1 MLRVYNS
8 LSRQHEPFEP
18 LTPGRVSMYVC
29 GPTVYGLLHIGNART
44 IMFWDVARRYLEH
57 RGYAVTYVQNFTDI
71 DDKII
76 TRATEEGTTA
86 EAIAA
91 RYTEAYFADMD
102 ALGVRRATVYP
113 KATETVGQMV
123 SHIEGL
129 MAKGL
134 AYAVDGDV
142 YFRVAGFPAYGRLSG
157 RTTDDNEAGAR
168 VEVDARKQAPEDF
181 AMWKAAK
188 PGEPAWESPWG
199 PGRPG
204 WHIECSAMVRHILG
218 DTIDI
223 HAGAKDLKFPHHEN
237 EIAQSEGLTE
247 HPFVRYWMHTGF
259 LNMGSE
265 KMSKSLGNI
274 RAARDV
280 VAAFGA
286 QAVRFFLLQTIYRS
300 DMDFSEDAVRA
311 AATGLGNWR
320 DTLARLDRESCAA
333 GTGDVT
339 AAEALAARVL
349 TAFDQAMD
357 QDLNTAAALASLNA
371 LTHELR
377 RELAEQ
383 ARGGAAQVSL
393 RPAIARIRALADEV
407 LGLDL
412 AAPEAPAQ
420 TLDGQTE
427 ALLTL
432 LIDIR
437 KEAKAQ
443 KNWPLADLV
452 RSRLAALDIR
462 LVDQKDGSTTWEVAA
477 KVPAT

>member
-18 LTPGRVSMYVC
+18 LTPGRVTMYVC

-76 TRATEEGTTA
+76 ARAAEEGATA
-86 EAIAA
+86 EAVAG

-102 ALGVRRATVYP
+102 ALGVRRATFYP
-113 KATETVGQMV
+113 KATETVGEMIT
-123 SHIEGL
+123 HIEGL
-129 MAKGL
+129 IAKGL
-134 AYAVDGDV
+134 AYAVGGDV

-181 AMWKAAK
+181 ALWKAAK
-188 PGEPAWESPWG
+188 PGEPAWDSPWG

-247 HPFVRYWMHTGF
+247 QPFVRYWMHTGF

-274 RAARDV
+274 RTARDV
-280 VAAFGA
+280 VATFGA
-286 QAVRFFLLQTIYRS
+286 QAVRYFLLQTIYRS
-300 DMDFSEDAVRA
+300 DMDFSEEAVRA
-311 AATGLGNWR
+311 AATGLANWR
-320 DTLARLDRESCAA
+320 DTLARLERESCSEGDAA
-333 GTGDVT
+333 
-339 AAEALAARVL
+339 AAEALSVRV
-349 TAFDQAMD
+349 ASGFEEAMD
-357 QDLNTAAALASLNA
+357 QDLNTAAALAAMNA
-371 LTHELR
+371 ATHELR
-377 RELAEQ
+377 RSLAEQ
-383 ARGGAAQVSL
+383 TRGEAPPVSL
-393 RPAIARIRALADEV
+393 RPAISTIRHLASEV

-412 AAPEAPAQ
+412 TAPEAPEAN
-420 TLDGQTE
+420 LDGQTA

-432 LIDIR
+432 LIDLR

-443 KNWPLADLV
+443 KNWALADLV
-452 RSRLAALDIR
+452 RSRLAELDIR
-462 LVDQKDGSTTWEVAA
+462 LVDQKDGSTSWEVSP
-477 KVPAT
+477 KVPVS